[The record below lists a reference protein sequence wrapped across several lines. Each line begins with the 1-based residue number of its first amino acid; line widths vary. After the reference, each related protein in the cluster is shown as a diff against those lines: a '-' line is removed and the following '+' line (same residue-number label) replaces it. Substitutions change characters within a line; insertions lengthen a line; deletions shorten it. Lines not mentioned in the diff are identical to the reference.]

1 MARRK
6 KEPQSV
12 HRKAIALVAQD
23 LFLQNELS
31 IQAWTIQQKNSGYSK
46 ATLYV
51 YFKSKE
57 ILTSY
62 LVLQSMQTFY
72 DFIYKVLHENNTCK
86 EHFFGICNS
95 LYEYHK
101 LYPLYFS
108 LVHKTIRFDEKC
120 DNFLP
125 EEKET
130 FEVGEKINAIVY
142 DFIDSGIKNGDFRSD
157 LKIKPT
163 IFTILGMVSG
173 LIELASNKEEYLKNI
188 IEVDKNDFL
197 QKGFAIIFDSIKA
210 RQENLNQLY

>member
-1 MARRK
+1 MDD
-6 KEPQSV
+6 
-12 HRKAIALVAQD
+12 IA
-23 LFLQNELS
+23 
-31 IQAWTIQQKNSGYSK
+31 KNSGYSK

-163 IFTILGMVSG
+163 IFTIWGMVSG
-173 LIELASNKEEYLKNI
+173 LIELASNKEEYLKTI

-197 QKGFAIIFDSIKA
+197 QNGFALIFDSIKA
-210 RQENLNQLY
+210 R

>member
-23 LFLQNELS
+23 QFLQKGIEHTS
-31 IQAWTIQQKNSGYSK
+31 MDDIAKNSGYSK

-51 YFKSKE
+51 YLKNKE

-62 LVLQSMQTFY
+62 LVLQSIQTFY

-163 IFTILGMVSG
+163 IFTIWGMVSG
-173 LIELASNKEEYLKNI
+173 LIELASNKEEYLKTI

-197 QKGFAIIFDSIKA
+197 QNGFALIFDSIKA
-210 RQENLNQLY
+210 R

>member
-12 HRKAIALVAQD
+12 HRKAIAFVAQD
-23 LFLQNELS
+23 LFLQKGIERTS
-31 IQAWTIQQKNSGYSK
+31 MDDIAKSSGYSK

-57 ILTSY
+57 ILVSY
-62 LVLQSMQTFY
+62 LVLQSMQTLY
-72 DFIYKVLHENNTCK
+72 NFISKALQDNENCK
-86 EHFFGICNS
+86 DRFFGICNS

-130 FEVGEKINAIVY
+130 FEVGEKINAMVY
-142 DFIDSGIKNGDFRSD
+142 GFIDSGIKNGDFSSD

-163 IFTILGMVSG
+163 IFTI
-173 LIELASNKEEYLKNI
+173 
-188 IEVDKNDFL
+188 
-197 QKGFAIIFDSIKA
+197 
-210 RQENLNQLY
+210 

>member
-23 LFLQNELS
+23 LFLQKWIEHTS
-31 IQAWTIQQKNSGYSK
+31 MDDIAQNSGYSK
-46 ATLYV
+46 ATWYV

-86 EHFFGICNS
+86 ERFFGICNS

-163 IFTILGMVSG
+163 IFTIWGMVSG
-173 LIELASNKEEYLKNI
+173 LIELASNKEEYLKTI

-197 QKGFAIIFDSIKA
+197 QNGFALIFDSIKA
-210 RQENLNQLY
+210 R

>member
-23 LFLQNELS
+23 QFLQKGIEHTS
-31 IQAWTIQQKNSGYSK
+31 MDDIAKNSGYSK

-51 YFKSKE
+51 YLKNKE

-62 LVLQSMQTFY
+62 LVLQSKQPIY

-163 IFTILGMVSG
+163 IFTIWGMVSG
-173 LIELASNKEEYLKNI
+173 LIELASNKEEYLKTI

-197 QKGFAIIFDSIKA
+197 QNGFALIFDSIKA
-210 RQENLNQLY
+210 R

>member
-23 LFLQNELS
+23 LFLQKGIEHTS
-31 IQAWTIQQKNSGYSK
+31 MDDIAKSSGYSK

-57 ILTSY
+57 ILVSY
-62 LVLQSMQTFY
+62 LVLQSMQTLY
-72 DFIYKVLHENNTCK
+72 DFIYKALNDNDTCK
-86 EHFFGICNS
+86 ARFFGICNS

-130 FEVGEKINAIVY
+130 FEVGEKINAMVY
-142 DFIDSGIKNGDFRSD
+142 AFIESGIKNGDFRSD

-163 IFTILGMVSG
+163 IFTIWGMVSG
-173 LIELASNKEEYLKNI
+173 LIELASNKEEYLKTI
-188 IEVDKNDFL
+188 LEVEKNDFL
-197 QKGFAIIFDSIKA
+197 QNSFALVFDSIKTK
-210 RQENLNQLY
+210 QFF

>member
-23 LFLQNELS
+23 LFLQKGIEHTS
-31 IQAWTIQQKNSGYSK
+31 MDDIAKSSGYSK

-57 ILTSY
+57 ILVSY
-62 LVLQSMQTFY
+62 LVLQSMQTLY
-72 DFIYKVLHENNTCK
+72 DFILKALQDNESCK
-86 EHFFGICNS
+86 DRFFGICNS
-95 LYEYHK
+95 LYEYNK

-130 FEVGEKINAIVY
+130 FEVGEKINAMVY

-163 IFTILGMVSG
+163 IFTIWGMVSG
-173 LIELASNKEEYLKNI
+173 LIELASNKEGSSANLLKALKRI
-188 IEVDKNDFL
+188 
-197 QKGFAIIFDSIKA
+197 
-210 RQENLNQLY
+210 

>member
-23 LFLQNELS
+23 QFLQKGIEHTS
-31 IQAWTIQQKNSGYSK
+31 MDDIAKNSGYSK

-51 YFKSKE
+51 YLKNKE

-62 LVLQSMQTFY
+62 LVLQSKQPIY
-72 DFIYKVLHENNTCK
+72 DFIYKALHENNTCK
-86 EHFFGICNS
+86 ERFFGICNS

-163 IFTILGMVSG
+163 IFTIWGMVSG
-173 LIELASNKEEYLKNI
+173 LIELASNKEEYLKTI

-197 QKGFAIIFDSIKA
+197 QNGFALIFDSIKA
-210 RQENLNQLY
+210 R

>member
-23 LFLQNELS
+23 LFLQKGIEHTS
-31 IQAWTIQQKNSGYSK
+31 MDDIAKSSGYSK

-57 ILTSY
+57 ILVSY
-62 LVLQSMQTFY
+62 LVLQSMQTLYNFVQKALEEKSS
-72 DFIYKVLHENNTCK
+72 YKDR
-86 EHFFGICNS
+86 FFEICNS
-95 LYEYHK
+95 LYEYKK

-108 LVHKTIRFDEKC
+108 LVLKTIRFDEHC

-130 FEVGEKINAIVY
+130 FEVGEKINAMIY
-142 DFIDSGIKNGDFRSD
+142 EFIDKGIKDNEFRSD
-157 LKIKPT
+157 LKIMPT
-163 IFTILGMVSG
+163 ILSIWAMISG
-173 LIELASNKEEYLKNI
+173 LIELATNKEEYLKTI
-188 IEVDKNDFL
+188 INVDKNEFL
-197 QKGFAIIFDSIKA
+197 QNGFTLLYESVKA
-210 RQENLNQLY
+210 K

>member
-23 LFLQNELS
+23 LFLQKWIEHTS
-31 IQAWTIQQKNSGYSK
+31 MDDIAKNSGYSK

-57 ILTSY
+57 LLTSY

-163 IFTILGMVSG
+163 IFTIWGMVSG

-197 QKGFAIIFDSIKA
+197 QNGFALIFDSIKA
-210 RQENLNQLY
+210 R